1 MARCVELTVE
11 FSSGKAAVQEL
22 ARLFKDPFVSAI
34 SFASY
39 DDGKE
44 IKYGVSDTVYS
55 AGEKDY

>member
-1 MARCVELTVE
+1 MGRAVELTVE

-22 ARLFKDPFVSAI
+22 SRLFKDPAVSAI
-34 SFASY
+34 SFATY

-44 IKYGVSDTVYS
+44 IMNEFSDAVYS